1 MGDFFFCGDFTNSER
16 PDILLTWYLYGGG
29 TAAPRPSGATSPLCD
44 PVSVSIPSAP
54 GERTL
59 QTPVHDEQSQ
69 RPVRLEPEDVRAEG
83 KSLPSRAGSASQEAQ
98 QIIRIWSVAKQL
110 AGQRGHQPLNPR
122 ALASAVLCHTAEGGG
137 QGPARDE
144 RRGGRTETVAPAE
157 TPDRGS
163 CPGVETSWGRPSS
176 PVEDSLQDHPCR
188 GARRGPSWR
197 GANRSAR
204 FFTRNDSP
212 SKGHSDYVE
221 FSAIF
226 FFSFPLSLNQT
237 DLESGR

>member
-69 RPVRLEPEDVRAEG
+69 RPVRPEPEDMRAEG

-98 QIIRIWSVAKQL
+98 QII
-110 AGQRGHQPLNPR
+110 
-122 ALASAVLCHTAEGGG
+122 
-137 QGPARDE
+137 
-144 RRGGRTETVAPAE
+144 
-157 TPDRGS
+157 
-163 CPGVETSWGRPSS
+163 
-176 PVEDSLQDHPCR
+176 
-188 GARRGPSWR
+188 
-197 GANRSAR
+197 
-204 FFTRNDSP
+204 
-212 SKGHSDYVE
+212 
-221 FSAIF
+221 
-226 FFSFPLSLNQT
+226 
-237 DLESGR
+237 